1 MATWFDRVRV
11 SLFGSTSRSNGTHV
25 GGEGTRESPL
35 NVADSPSPS
44 PQEVGADAVGE
55 VRGADDSYRQ
65 SLGKRR
71 LLFDEATTTAVVAT
85 TDRALSGTRLDFA
98 PSTRRCP
105 PRTAVDVDVYK
116 RLKLVSDIERNR
128 RERAIDS
135 GRPLLAP
142 RWATSRTPAPTTSTP
157 AATTAVATTP
167 YSYYNDFASYVMDDN
182 NNSGRH
188 RQQQQQPT
196 TWTPLAGPSEAELS
210 AGESERK
217 LNETNARINAI
228 LERLQNVSLH
238 RQEVDAKATVRS
250 RDEEIKLT
258 QERVAALTRERMAGT
273 GVPPTPSLSEEK
285 EEQTELEDEIL
296 RDFEHQD
303 DVARER
309 YLDAIN
315 ANNGGEIMC
324 SHERD
329 RLDLTRRDLS
339 TLHKQG
345 WLNDE
350 VINCYVALLQDRDLA
365 WRRDGDP
372 GGRRRP
378 RCHFFNTFFYNKLFQ
393 DSHKYT
399 YLERWTRAKKLA
411 KVHGGKTLFDSCDK
425 IIAPIHK
432 GNHWCCAVI
441 DLEAQAFVYYDS
453 FKSEDHDCLEAMKQ
467 FAIDEARTRENTHIS
482 DVESWP
488 VLFPQDIPEQRNGW
502 DCGVFAATYAEVESR
517 CMGRPKHFGF
527 DQRDMPDLRVRM
539 CVELLDQKV
548 GYVG

>member
-1 MATWFDRVRV
+1 MAVFEPFAHVFPV
-11 SLFGSTSRSNGTHV
+11 SASTSFHV
-25 GGEGTRESPL
+25 
-35 NVADSPSPS
+35 
-44 PQEVGADAVGE
+44 
-55 VRGADDSYRQ
+55 VRTELVFDVISELVRQ
-65 SLGKRR
+65 SVM
-71 LLFDEATTTAVVAT
+71 FVAC
-85 TDRALSGTRLDFA
+85 DAL
-98 PSTRRCP
+98 
-105 PRTAVDVDVYK
+105 
-116 RLKLVSDIERNR
+116 
-128 RERAIDS
+128 
-135 GRPLLAP
+135 
-142 RWATSRTPAPTTSTP
+142 
-157 AATTAVATTP
+157 
-167 YSYYNDFASYVMDDN
+167 
-182 NNSGRH
+182 
-188 RQQQQQPT
+188 
-196 TWTPLAGPSEAELS
+196 
-210 AGESERK
+210 
-217 LNETNARINAI
+217 
-228 LERLQNVSLH
+228 
-238 RQEVDAKATVRS
+238 
-250 RDEEIKLT
+250 
-258 QERVAALTRERMAGT
+258 
-273 GVPPTPSLSEEK
+273 
-285 EEQTELEDEIL
+285 
-296 RDFEHQD
+296 
-303 DVARER
+303 
-309 YLDAIN
+309 
-315 ANNGGEIMC
+315 
-324 SHERD
+324 
-329 RLDLTRRDLS
+329 
-339 TLHKQG
+339 
-345 WLNDE
+345 
-350 VINCYVALLQDRDLA
+350 INCYVALLQDRDLA